1 MNCLNTEKQLKLK
14 NVQDKYKK
22 TESPS
27 AFVALLVVDKG
38 LIAVAVSAL
47 SEKSLE
53 RRNSVIFIC
62 SWAAISNSI
71 IGLF

>member
-1 MNCLNTEKQLKLK
+1 MFKIN
-14 NVQDKYKK
+14 KK
-22 TESPS
+22 MESPS
-27 AFVALLVVDKG
+27 AFVAILVVDKG
-38 LIAVAVSAL
+38 SIAGAVSAL

-71 IGLF
+71 IGLFWYRIYKR